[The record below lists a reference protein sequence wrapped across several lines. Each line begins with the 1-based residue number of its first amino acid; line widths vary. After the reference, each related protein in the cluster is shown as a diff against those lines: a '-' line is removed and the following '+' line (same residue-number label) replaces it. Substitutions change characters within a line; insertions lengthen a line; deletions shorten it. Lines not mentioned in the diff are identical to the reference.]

1 MAENS
6 SIQSRIATWSL
17 LAVVFVAGCVAPVE
31 SPQSSLTSPT
41 ELSTSGESA
50 VEVGE
55 VVSQTMVAQVQA
67 LSDEIRTLRD
77 QVDVLENE
85 LDETRQRQ
93 KDLYDDLDA
102 RLRKLEPSMATGTG
116 SDDGTSVSDEGT
128 AIDSETAEPSEEV
141 SGEIPVEIPTE
152 ADEAVVDPTVVR
164 EIYDDAFRTLR
175 QGKYEDS
182 IIKFKALI
190 QNHPESELV
199 DDSLYWIAEANYV
212 TKNFD
217 VALPV
222 FEQIIRDYSEN
233 RRAPEAML
241 KIGYIYYDQQ
251 NYEQAQ
257 SYLLEVID
265 RFPASRSAF
274 SARRRLDKMERDGN
288 L

>member
-31 SPQSSLTSPT
+31 SPQSSSTSPT
-41 ELSTSGESA
+41 ESSTSGESA

-102 RLRKLEPSMATGTG
+102 RLRKIEPPMATGTG

-257 SYLLEVID
+257 NYLLEVID